1 MRPNYTGHTK
11 TTNTYNTR
19 RINMDFE
26 SLKKSSSNF
35 DAITKAL
42 ETKLAP
48 EDQSNKNKYQDDR
61 LWKPELDKTGNGYAV
76 IRFLPASNGEEMP
89 WQRVWTHAF
98 QDKGGW
104 FIENSLTTLNQKDPV
119 SEENTR
125 LWNTG
130 VDSDKEIARKRKRK
144 LSYYSNIYVVS
155 DPKHPENEGK
165 VFLFKFGKKIFD
177 KITEAMNPEFA
188 DEVPVNPF
196 DLWDGAN
203 FKLKIR
209 NVEGYRNYDKSEFA
223 DKEPVMGGDDDKLEN
238 LWKQEYSLK
247 EFLEEKNFKSYDVLK
262 ARLDKVLGF
271 EGEVAPRT
279 TAEDAVVEAV
289 SPSNYELDS
298 GLSQVDAA
306 IASDGDDDLDYFKNL
321 AEG

>member
-1 MRPNYTGHTK
+1 
-11 TTNTYNTR
+11 
-19 RINMDFE
+19 MDFDT
-26 SLKKSSSNF
+26 LKSSSSNF
-35 DAITKAL
+35 DKLTKAL
-42 ETKLAP
+42 EQNLNP

-61 LWKPELDKTGNGYAV
+61 FWKPELDKTGNGYAV
-76 IRFLPASNGEEMP
+76 IRFLPASNGEDMP
-89 WQRVWTHAF
+89 WQRVWSHAF

-104 FIENSLTTLNQKDPV
+104 YIENSLTTLNQKDPV
-119 SEENTR
+119 SEYNST
-125 LWNTG
+125 LWNSG
-130 VDSDKEIARKRKRK
+130 IEANKEIARKQKRR
-144 LSYYSNIYVVS
+144 LHYISNILVVS
-155 DPKHPENEGK
+155 DPAHPENEGQ
-165 VFLFKFGKKIFD
+165 VRLFKFGKKIFD

-271 EGEVAPRT
+271 EGEVTPRT
-279 TAEDAVVEAV
+279 TAEDAIVEAV
-289 SPSNYELDS
+289 APSSYELDS